1 MMRTTEKHKNETNRD
16 GWQSKKKKKKL
27 GNHIQYLQLNYTKV
41 TYSFVKKVSRK
52 KKAKFKIKYTM

>member
-52 KKAKFKIKYTM
+52 KKG